1 MVTAYSNFFGVCVW
15 IFGLS
20 PLVPVY
26 FIFSIKRFHHFS
38 TYSFGVPVVAVNI
51 YSVYSFI
58 VDGFHCL
65 CISCSWRRRVVVITT
80 AKLHSTKPELRFCAG
95 SNPAHGVSEFC
106 DVEDLWEWSWLEIRL
121 NAFRW
126 STIPQKQFI
135 IIIIIIM
142 HL

>member
-1 MVTAYSNFFGVCVW
+1 MVTAYSNFFGVCIW

-95 SNPAHGVSEFC
+95 SNPARGVS
-106 DVEDLWEWSWLEIRL
+106 LEIRL
-121 NAFRW
+121 IAFRR

-135 IIIIIIM
+135 IIIIIIIIM